1 MEDKV
6 VYCTNCKRHI
16 AAINYIIH
24 NVHCE
29 RNIQLCE
36 RCDEPVPRSELEK
49 HVEENHAINA
59 CSDCDAP
66 MEKWLIEKHKS
77 SCSKRLT
84 PCEFCKLEVPLDE
97 LQEHATACGSRTEKC
112 IICKKHVMIKDLKEH
127 PNFCQKGEGEINC
140 DDCGLKVAVKFF
152 ANHAS
157 VCKGRE
163 LYVKSCVNIACEF
176 CQRVIPSNFYE
187 KHIMICRT
195 QKEKCLVCDELVM
208 VQDKKLHLEICG
220 KGSEENKIT
229 CEFCDVK
236 VPFHFYEKH
245 AFICG
250 TLKEKCP
257 VCNEDIMAQDQKR
270 HLEICR
276 KATFFKQIHC
286 NYCNKSIPED
296 GFENHVLNCGSR
308 TEKCEKCNKY
318 VVLKEKEMHPFFCK
332 MVSRTHGNCRYC
344 HEVVSWLD
352 MNLHEAACG
361 IESGNDDYS
370 HQNMLNEMSL
380 KKSSLFEKYTSND
393 DRSNQ
398 VCEKRCPFCCI
409 SVPQSFLAIHL
420 ECCRERPYNCSECL
434 KPMPYKEKE
443 KHTKFCHGNK
453 EKRHFGAVAL
463 YEENKSSHKDRGI
476 QKLKQC
482 EFCDERLPD
491 LIFENHLG
499 TCSKRHEKC
508 KLCNT
513 SVLVK
518 EMKNHLF
525 SCSLDKNYDN
535 RYLDCDKHLYAE
547 NMPASTRNFEQ
558 RKYLEENVEVCPSC
572 QCKIPVVRFPFHV
585 QYCLEGIKFCKF
597 CGSRIQKKD
606 EWTHLK
612 NCKKLFDA
620 GKDFASQSD
629 EKDGVKNKNRNE
641 GESFL
646 GAVGRWIQNKGK
658 KEESMEEIRSKY
670 APQGRQNRRKMQES
684 VIPNQLPQHEISL
697 VPCEFCDELYPFEIL
712 IEHQSGCRPDLTSY
726 PKKDGD
732 GIVGGNMQEDD
743 KTRGP
748 YKSIASGNSKKMD
761 SEWREVASRKSRK
774 TLTKSVL
781 VEQERVESSS
791 SKNKQ
796 LSKESGFSGSSMQ
809 YKQHFNR
816 DKYFH
821 YQPPGYTEIE
831 RNCLDVKHSSDLNES
846 EETSKIACAEES
858 DSERLHK
865 GFLSKDSF
873 QLYKFNCASMKEAHG
888 SPTCGE
894 HDQHQMKSS
903 NSYHYQV
910 FPALPNDEKSIS
922 KVVGAER
929 IVKEGV
935 INKTKNLALGF
946 IYENSKAPIDKQVVS
961 DNHTTERN
969 LAMKTVWNTQ
979 CDISDIHKKIA
990 ENSNAKEA
998 ECNLSNME
1006 IVSNIF
1012 EDEKHAS
1019 DKTVTN
1025 EQQDNDL
1032 NKDSEMNAYFKYL
1045 LSDNDG
1051 YFKYLSNICNT
1062 DGCIDMKERV
1072 KEKEKLASDSTANCD
1087 CGNQIC
1093 YCAVA
1098 KPQLSLAEN
1107 SLSRENSDPK
1117 STLSDDNEPKPMEL
1131 DSPIEEANALNQVVQ
1146 KKDSSEINCI
1156 EVEK

>member
-1 MEDKV
+1 MEDKL

-16 AAINYIIH
+16 AAINYVIH
-24 NVHCE
+24 NAHCV

-36 RCDEPVPRSELEK
+36 RCEEPVPRSELEK
-49 HVEENHAINA
+49 HLEENHAIHA

-97 LQEHATACGSRTEKC
+97 LQEHTTACGSRTEKC

-127 PNFCQKGEGEINC
+127 PNFCQKEEGEINC

-163 LYVKSCVNIACEF
+163 LYAKEEETYCVNCGLMIAVKLF
-176 CQRVIPSNFYE
+176 ADHVS
-187 KHIMICRT
+187 
-195 QKEKCLVCDELVM
+195 VCKGHELYA
-208 VQDKKLHLEICG
+208 
-220 KGSEENKIT
+220 KGSEENIIT

-236 VPFHFYEKH
+236 VPFQFYQEH
-245 AFICG
+245 VFICG
-250 TLKEKCP
+250 TFEVKCP
-257 VCNEDIMAQDQKR
+257 VCNEDIMIQDQKR

-276 KATFFKQIHC
+276 KATFIKQIPC

-296 GFENHVLNCGSR
+296 GFVDHVSNCGSR

-318 VVLKEKEMHPFFCK
+318 VVLKEKEMHPFVCK
-332 MVSRTHGNCRYC
+332 MVSRAHGNCRYC
-344 HEVVSWLD
+344 HEVISWLD
-352 MNLHEAACG
+352 MNVHEAACA
-361 IESGNDDYS
+361 IERGNDDYS
-370 HQNMLNEMSL
+370 HQNRLNEMSL
-380 KKSSLFEKYTSND
+380 EKSSLFEKYTSND
-393 DRSNQ
+393 GRTNQ
-398 VCEKRCPFCCI
+398 VCGKRCPFCCV
-409 SVPQSFLAIHL
+409 SFPQSFLAKHL
-420 ECCRERPYNCSECL
+420 ECCEERPYNCSECL

-453 EKRHFGAVAL
+453 EKKKHFGAVAL
-463 YEENKSSHKDRGI
+463 YEENKSFHKDRGI

-518 EMKNHLF
+518 EMKNHLMF
-525 SCSLDKNYDN
+525 SCSFDKNYDN

-547 NMPASTRNFEQ
+547 NMPTSTRNFEQ
-558 RKYLEENVEVCPSC
+558 LKYLEENVEVCPSC
-572 QCKIPVVRFPFHV
+572 QCKIPVVRFPCHV

-606 EWTHLK
+606 ERTHLQ

-620 GKDFASQSD
+620 SKDFASQSD
-629 EKDGVKNKNRNE
+629 KKDGVKNKNRNE
-641 GESFL
+641 GESFF
-646 GAVGRWIQNKGK
+646 GAVGKWIQNKGK

-684 VIPNQLPQHEISL
+684 VLPNQLPQHEIPL
-697 VPCEFCDELYPFEIL
+697 VPCEFCEELYPFENL

-726 PKKDGD
+726 PKKDED
-732 GIVGGNMQEDD
+732 GIVGGNMQEHN
-743 KTRGP
+743 KIGGP
-748 YKSIASGNSKKMD
+748 YKSIASGNSKKMNT
-761 SEWREVASRKSRK
+761 EWTEVASRKSRK
-774 TLTKSVL
+774 TSTKGVL

-791 SKNKQ
+791 SRNNE
-796 LSKESGFSGSSMQ
+796 LSKESGFSGSAMQ
-809 YKQHFNR
+809 YKQHLNR
-816 DKYFH
+816 DKYFY

-831 RNCLDVKHSSDLNES
+831 RNCLNVKHSSDLNEF

-858 DSERLHK
+858 DPERLHK
-865 GFLSKDSF
+865 GFPNKDSF
-873 QLYKFNCASMKEAHG
+873 LLYKFNSTNTKENCDSSNEAHG
-888 SPTCGE
+888 SPTCDE
-894 HDQHQMKSS
+894 HDQHQVKNN
-903 NSYHYQV
+903 NSYYYQV
-910 FPALPNDEKSIS
+910 FPALPNDEKSILS

-929 IVKEGV
+929 IVKRGV
-935 INKTKNLALGF
+935 INKTKNVALGF
-946 IYENSKAPIDKQVVS
+946 IYENSKASIDRQVVS

-969 LAMKTVWNTQ
+969 LAMKTVWNTE
-979 CDISDIHKKIA
+979 CDIHKKIA
-990 ENSNAKEA
+990 ENSNAKEV

-1012 EDEKHAS
+1012 EDEKHAN

-1025 EQQDNDL
+1025 EQQDNDV

-1045 LSDNDG
+1045 SSDNDG
-1051 YFKYLSNICNT
+1051 YYKSLSSFNDGYYKSLSSNN

-1072 KEKEKLASDSTANCD
+1072 EEKEKLTSDSTANCD

-1093 YCAVA
+1093 YCAIA
-1098 KPQLSLAEN
+1098 KPQSSLAEN
-1107 SLSRENSDPK
+1107 SLSRENSHPK
-1117 STLSDDNEPKPMEL
+1117 STLSDDNEPKPMEV
-1131 DSPIEEANALNQVVQ
+1131 DSPIEVNALNQVVQ